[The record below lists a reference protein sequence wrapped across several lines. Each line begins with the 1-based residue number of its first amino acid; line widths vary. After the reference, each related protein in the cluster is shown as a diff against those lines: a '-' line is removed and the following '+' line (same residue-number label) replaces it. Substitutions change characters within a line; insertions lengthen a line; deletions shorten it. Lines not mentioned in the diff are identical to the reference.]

1 MQLQAAAEIP
11 GDIARASE
19 VVGVLVKYGLAWWLE
34 GTEWTTARRVLTSN
48 TGEVLTDKPLAVRIR
63 LAFTDLGTTFI
74 KLGQVLGTRPDLV
87 GPEVAAE
94 LAHLQDAAPADPPDV
109 AVATIERELARPI
122 AECFAEFERDA
133 FASASIGQ
141 VHRAKLANGRR
152 VVVKVQHAGIE
163 GTIHRDLNI
172 LSKLAVV
179 AERQELLKRYRPTAI
194 VREFRDTLLREL
206 DFRREMRNLMQ
217 FRRNFS
223 ADQSVAF
230 PKPYPQL
237 STGRVLTMQ
246 MFRGTSVGN
255 IDKLQ
260 RRHVDCEALARKGA
274 GVFLQMML
282 RDGFYH
288 ADPHPGNLLVLAR
301 GRLGVLDAGMVGR
314 IDETLREQ
322 IVEVLLAAG
331 DRDAERLTHV
341 IAEICKAP
349 ADLDRA
355 GLSTDLEEVF
365 TEYATQAVGQF
376 DVGGALTAVTR
387 LLHEYNVFLP
397 SRLSMLLK
405 CLIVLEGTAKKLN
418 ATFNL
423 AEFLAPYQRQFIMQQ
438 LSPER
443 WMRKAKRWRRDWEML
458 AETVPRGLSNLLEQL
473 QTGHFSIRIRKSPLQ
488 SPLNRLV
495 SALCVSALM
504 IASAMLLSYQVRPTL
519 AGVSIVGAAGYL
531 LAILM
536 TICILWLGLWKKR
549 DGD

>member
-1 MQLQAAAEIP
+1 MQLQSAVELP
-11 GDIARASE
+11 GEIARASE
-19 VVGVLVKYGLAWWLE
+19 VVAVLVKYGLAWWLE
-34 GTEWTTARRVLTSN
+34 GTDWGPARRALTSQR
-48 TGEVLTDKPLAVRIR
+48 GEVLTDQPLPVRIR
-63 LAFTDLGTTFI
+63 LSFTDLGTTFI

-87 GPEVAAE
+87 GPEIAAE
-94 LAHLQDAAPADPPDV
+94 LAHLQDATPPDPPEV
-109 AVATIERELARPI
+109 AIATIERELARPI
-122 AECFAEFERDA
+122 GECFAEFERDA
-133 FASASIGQ
+133 MASASVGQ
-141 VHRAKLANGRR
+141 VHRAKLPNGRR

-172 LSKLAVV
+172 LAKLASV
-179 AERQELLKRYRPTAI
+179 AERQEYLKRYRPAAV
-194 VREFRDTLLREL
+194 VREFSDTLMREL

-223 ADQSVAF
+223 ADQTVAF
-230 PKPYPQL
+230 PKPYPAL

-246 MFRGTSVGN
+246 MFRGISVG
-255 IDKLQ
+255 DTEKLQ
-260 RRHVDCEALARKGA
+260 RRQVDCEALAKRGA

-331 DRDAERLTHV
+331 DRDAERLTNI
-341 IAEICKAP
+341 IAEMCKAP
-349 ADLDRA
+349 ANLDRA
-355 GLSTDLEEVF
+355 ALSTDLEEVF

-376 DVGGALTAVTR
+376 DVGGALSAVTR
-387 LLHEYNVFLP
+387 LLHEYNVFMP

-423 AEFLAPYQRQFIMQQ
+423 AEFIQPYQRQLIVQQ

-443 WMRKAKRWRRDWEML
+443 WMKKAKRWRRDWEML
-458 AETVPRGLSNLLEQL
+458 ADTVPRGLSNLLEQL
-473 QTGHFSIRIRKSPLQ
+473 QTGSFSIRIRRPGMERS
-488 SPLNRLV
+488 LNRLV
-495 SALCVSALM
+495 SGVCISALL
-504 IASAMLLSYQVRPTL
+504 IASAMLWSSRVPPTL
-519 AGVSIVGAAGYL
+519 AGVSVVGAAGFLIAL
-531 LAILM
+531 LMAICL
-536 TICILWLGLWKKR
+536 LWMGLWKKN
-549 DGD
+549 D